1 MGGEGGE
8 GGIGLFFLQSM
19 NRRSYLL
26 LQGYVY
32 LLGKLTVYT
41 QCTVVVVHESV
52 EGHYDV
58 ASVCEKNVAGNN
70 QYKLKGFSLPTYFFL
85 YFVNHC

>member
-70 QYKLKGFSLPTYFFL
+70 QHELKGFHCRPIFF